1 MGWRTVVINKNCKLS
16 YKNDYLII
24 RSEDLKMIHLSEIN
38 TIIIENGMA
47 SITSYL
53 MNELSNKKIKLI
65 ICDEKHNPSCEMMP
79 YYGSYNTSKKVITQ
93 ANWSQEQKD
102 IAWQRIIKY
111 KIHNQAMLLK
121 NLNIDG
127 YEKLLEYEKQV
138 EVADKTN
145 REGHAAKVYFNLLYG
160 MEFYRSEPDNTNI
173 SLDYGYTILLSLM
186 NREIVSKG
194 YITQIGINHKNE
206 FNQFNLSCDLMEIFR
221 PMVDEIV
228 YKNREFV
235 FDKEYKHKLID
246 VCNRE
251 VYIQNKKQYLSNAIQ
266 IFINSV
272 FDFLENNKES
282 EILNYEF

>member
-1 MGWRTVVINKNCKLS
+1 MGWRTVIINKNCKLS

-53 MNELSNKKIKLI
+53 INELSNKKIKLI

-79 YYGSYNTSKKVITQ
+79 YYGSYNTSKKVINQVNWTQ
-93 ANWSQEQKD
+93 ERKD
-102 IAWQRIIKY
+102 IAWQQIIIY

-266 IFINSV
+266 IFISSV